1 MKLAL
6 IESKNKAGQSGV
18 PIWWKNLPG
27 SVLAE
32 CFLHVRVLY
41 CGAHTKSSWVLLTA
55 NSFQRRSEGE
65 KHYHKAEENIAR
77 MSRRWKPLFKKV
89 LADFAVCTVRK
100 LDWWRNCLALCDE
113 MFCHYP
119 LCDENLRHISRALQ
133 LRHQSN
139 TAKSTSTFL
148 AVCDWWRYYKAV
160 CDV

>member
-32 CFLHVRVLY
+32 CFLHVQYNVRVLD
-41 CGAHTKSSWVLLTA
+41 CGAHTKSSLVLLTA

-77 MSRRWKPLFKKV
+77 MSRRGKPLLKKV
-89 LADFAVCTVRK
+89 LADFSVCTVRK
-100 LDWWRNCLALCDE
+100 LDWRRHCLALCE
-113 MFCHYP
+113 EKFYHYP
-119 LCDENLRHISRALQ
+119 LCDENLRHISIELCNCVISQIQRNPPAL
-133 LRHQSN
+133 
-139 TAKSTSTFL
+139 F
-148 AVCDWWRYYKAV
+148 
-160 CDV
+160 